1 MKKEEWINSILE
13 TASGIK
19 ETDVNPFL
27 YQKITDRLN
36 QSEKSIRPSLKYNL
50 GWAVAISVV
59 IALNVSSLFIY
70 NTKIHKQQES
80 ASIEALSNEMIST
93 TNYNY

>member
-1 MKKEEWINSILE
+1 MKKEEWINSIME
-13 TASGIK
+13 SASEIK
-19 ETDVNPFL
+19 QVEANPFL
-27 YQKITDRLN
+27 LAKITNRIT
-36 QSEKSIRPSLKYNL
+36 QSEKSRKPLLKHNL

-59 IALNVSSLFIY
+59 IALNISSLFIY
-70 NTKIHKQQES
+70 NTKIHRQQES